1 MAQVCF
7 DSTAF
12 YTVLIISMGIMIYSL
27 THVPVPVTVEAA
39 RTQTPLSKPRPEV
52 PLSVIYDIQM
62 DNERRYETERFLHPM
77 IPPLRRGPF
86 NLGNGGRNP
95 NRYGY
100 NGAYNQMGYLLNKD
114 NNDQAMPLMGRRLHS
129 QQYEYY
135 TFHHN
140 NPEIKIPIKIN
151 GDKEIL
157 NGDTVNVTNYPPDL
171 FKATIYDLDT
181 PRYVPY

>member
-12 YTVLIISMGIMIYSL
+12 YTVLIVSSLIIIYSL
-27 THVPVPVTVEAA
+27 THSYNHSYNSKRPKKIYRTVIQRPVISDYDYEESS
-39 RTQTPLSKPRPEV
+39 RNFELQRFIHPL
-52 PLSVIYDIQM
+52 M
-62 DNERRYETERFLHPM
+62 
-77 IPPLRRGPF
+77 PPLRRGPF
-86 NLGNGGRNP
+86 NLSRGGLNGS
-95 NRYGY
+95 RYGSSTVF
-100 NGAYNQMGYLLNKD
+100 NQMGYLHNIE
-114 NNDQAMPLMGRRLHS
+114 NNDQAMPLMGRQLHS

-140 NPEIKIPIKIN
+140 NPDIKIPIKIN

-157 NGDTVNVTNYPPDL
+157 NDESVAIPAYPNT
-171 FKATIYDLDT
+171 FKAKIYDLDT